1 MPTSADVIVIGAG
14 ASGLAAAGE
23 LGRSGLSVIVLEA
36 RERVGGRMFTQLDAV
51 SGAAIE
57 LGAEF
62 IHGLPPEIWEP
73 LQANNISVIE
83 AQGENWCHEKGRLSP
98 CDFFSKV
105 EQILSRMDASAPDES
120 FRSFLDRCCP
130 DSDKDAE
137 QREAKERALG
147 YVVGFNAADPD
158 LVGVHW
164 LVKSMRAEERIEG
177 DRAFRARRGY
187 QDLID
192 IFLREMSQAD
202 VSLRTGVVVDSIVWS
217 RDRAELTTH
226 EDSGHLMFTAP
237 CVLVTL
243 PLAVLQSAPGETGA
257 VRFSPNLPTSKLGAF
272 TKLEMGKVVR
282 VSLRFRRRFWE
293 NIPAPDGGSLNLAGL
308 RFLLSKDQSFPTWW
322 TMSPERTP
330 LLTGWAPFQCAER
343 LSGKSRD
350 FVVDESLQAL
360 SRLLNLRRDD
370 LSQLLEDTYFHD
382 WQSDPFSRGAYSYGK
397 VGADGAQEALASPVE
412 STLFF
417 AGEATDTTGHNGTVH
432 GAIASGMRAAREI
445 LGVKRAGRTSLRA

>member
-1 MPTSADVIVIGAG
+1 MPNSADVIVVGAG
-14 ASGLAAAGE
+14 AAGLAAAGE
-23 LGRSGLSVIVLEA
+23 LGRSGISVIVLEA
-36 RERVGGRMFTQLDAV
+36 RDRVGGRMFMQQEPV

-62 IHGLPPEIWEP
+62 IHGLPPEIWAP
-73 LQANNISVIE
+73 LQANNIPVIE
-83 AQGENWCHEKGRLSP
+83 AEGENWCHEKGRLFP

-105 EQILSRMDASAPDES
+105 EKILSRMDAAEPDQS

-130 DSDKDAE
+130 TSDKDAE
-137 QREAKERALG
+137 QREARERALA

-164 LVKSMRAEERIEG
+164 LVKGMRAEERIEG
-177 DRAFRARRGY
+177 DRAFRSRRGY

-192 IFLREMSQAD
+192 IFLRDLAD
-202 VSLRTGVVVDSIVWS
+202 AGVSLRTGVVVDSIAWS
-217 RDRAELTTH
+217 HSRAELTAH
-226 EDSGHLMFTAP
+226 EASGQLMFTSP
-237 CVLVTL
+237 RVLVTL
-243 PLAVLQSAPGETGA
+243 PLAVLQAAPGETGA
-257 VRFSPNLPTSKLGAF
+257 LRFMPDLPASKLAAL

-293 NIPAPDGGSLNLAGL
+293 NIPASNGGSLNLAGL
-308 RFLLSKDQSFPTWW
+308 RFLLSQGKSFPTWW

-330 LLTGWAPFQCAER
+330 IITGWAPFQSAER
-343 LSGKSRD
+343 LSGKSQD
-350 FVVDESLQAL
+350 FVVDESLQTL
-360 SRLLNLRRDD
+360 SRLLNLRNDE
-370 LSQLLEDTYFHD
+370 LSKLLEAAYFHD

-397 VGADGAQEALASPVE
+397 VGSDGAQGTLASPVE

-445 LGVKRAGRTSLRA
+445 LDVKRPSRTALRA